1 MGDERFLQGHGI
13 PVAVGDIEA
22 ELATLWGPA
31 AEGVDRPEA
40 ENPNVTRVVLANLV
54 VVAPRGDGGAIDGVI
69 DTVVSRFPSR
79 AIVLRRS
86 EDGERKVAAEVT
98 ALCHLPAPGRPQVCS
113 ERIALRAG
121 PNALDLLPGAV
132 RPLLEPDLPR
142 ILWWADDLRGGD
154 GLFGALAAESTR
166 VLLDPPTPLADPTA
180 LRDALEP
187 APPPCRRDA
196 AWHGITRWRELVA
209 QLFDPPGT
217 TRLLHA
223 IDSVEVRARVPRPDG
238 PPRVAAWLVAW
249 LAGQLGWRPRDR
261 AADGS
266 SATFDGP
273 SGQVAVRLVVE
284 ADPAAPLEHL
294 AGVTLT
300 SRGNTTFRLTR
311 PDPEGE
317 AVRVEAEGPVPCPSC
332 RTVLAPEFDAAGRI
346 AAALES
352 DRRDPPFCAA
362 MPHALWLLGV

>member
-1 MGDERFLQGHGI
+1 VGDERFLQGHGI
-13 PVAVGDIEA
+13 PVAVGDIEG

-31 AEGVDRPEA
+31 AEGVEGPEA

-54 VVAPRGDGGAIDGVI
+54 VVAPKGDGGAIDGVI
-69 DTVVSRFPSR
+69 DTVVSRYPSR
-79 AIVLRRS
+79 AIVLRQN
-86 EDGERKVAAEVT
+86 GETDRKVSAEVT

-113 ERIALRAG
+113 ERIALHAG

-132 RPLLEPDLPR
+132 RPLLEPDMPR
-142 ILWWADDLRGGD
+142 ILWWAEDLRPGD
-154 GLFGALAAESTR
+154 GLFTTLAAESTR

-180 LRDALEP
+180 LRAALEP
-187 APPPCRRDA
+187 SPPPCRRDA

-209 QLFDPPGT
+209 RLFDPPGSAP
-217 TRLLHA
+217 LLHA

-249 LAGQLGWRPRDR
+249 LAGQLDWRPKDR
-261 AADGS
+261 AADGYA
-266 SATFDGP
+266 ATFESASGP
-273 SGQVAVRLVVE
+273 VAVRIVAE

-300 SRGNTTFRLTR
+300 AGGSATFRLNR
-311 PDPEGE
+311 PDPEGDE
-317 AVRVEAEGPVPCPSC
+317 VLVEAEGGVPCPSC
-332 RTVLAPEFDAAGRI
+332 RAVLAPEFDAAGRI

-352 DRRDPPFCAA
+352 DRRDPPFRAA
-362 MPHALWLLGV
+362 TPHALWLLGA